1 MNVLQLLA
9 QDNFI
14 TYNKSIAKEFGVNA
28 AILLGALCSYQIYF
42 QNEEFYKEQG
52 KISEDT
58 CLSEYEIQQALKI
71 LKQNELVIVT
81 KKGLPAK
88 NYYKI
93 NDNKLFE
100 LLTTSGQ
107 NFRPLEV
114 EILDHINN
122 NNTINKNKNIN
133 NNICPVAV
141 EILNYLNEKAGTHF
155 KPVDSNLKFIN
166 ARLKDYTADDLKRV
180 VDLKVKDWKGTQMQ
194 QYLRPET
201 LFNATKFETYANGL
215 KEIKEDKPQEFIHN
229 NYTEEQKSGF
239 YADLE
244 KVEL

>member
-122 NNTINKNKNIN
+122 NTINKNKNIN
-133 NNICPVAV
+133 NNI
-141 EILNYLNEKAGTHF
+141 
-155 KPVDSNLKFIN
+155 
-166 ARLKDYTADDLKRV
+166 
-180 VDLKVKDWKGTQMQ
+180 
-194 QYLRPET
+194 
-201 LFNATKFETYANGL
+201 
-215 KEIKEDKPQEFIHN
+215 
-229 NYTEEQKSGF
+229 
-239 YADLE
+239 
-244 KVEL
+244 

>member
-81 KKGLPAK
+81 KRVAGK
-88 NYYKI
+88 
-93 NDNKLFE
+93 E
-100 LLTTSGQ
+100 LL
-107 NFRPLEV
+107 
-114 EILDHINN
+114 
-122 NNTINKNKNIN
+122 
-133 NNICPVAV
+133 
-141 EILNYLNEKAGTHF
+141 
-155 KPVDSNLKFIN
+155 
-166 ARLKDYTADDLKRV
+166 
-180 VDLKVKDWKGTQMQ
+180 
-194 QYLRPET
+194 
-201 LFNATKFETYANGL
+201 
-215 KEIKEDKPQEFIHN
+215 
-229 NYTEEQKSGF
+229 
-239 YADLE
+239 
-244 KVEL
+244 